1 MIPAADQTVLAA
13 AELGWCMAELYA
25 EVKPDDL
32 QPPEAPAAPLP
43 PLSPGH
49 EASRIRLQVDLPG
62 LGSLP
67 ARQDLQLLL
76 DRVLVRFRKLVPV
89 ISAAGLTVDEPEDWA
104 ALASHRSSPEGR
116 YQLARS
122 VLQFHGDLF
131 VALTA
136 CDHQVGL
143 GYGLGRAVADLSLR
157 PRADEQDS
165 LTSDLRGGRV
175 GTIVGWLRELHTVL
189 PPHSA
194 GAIMGS
200 ITQWQQW
207 AARPTWR
214 GVPLDW
220 DAHCHDVVKA
230 LADQGKRWRL
240 LLTGQVAAL
249 DQLSPNDYVQAA
261 GYLIGRVR
269 HILRQLLKQYWPWVT
284 AITLVMV
291 AAVVGSLLLFS
302 SPAAKGIGVAIS
314 VFGWLGVTG
323 RSLSG
328 ELQRT
333 VTHVEQ
339 SLWDAE
345 LDLAA
350 AWANT
355 LLPDADADRQL
366 HEARAPR
373 SRLGQA
379 AVRMVMRR
387 PQPPSHPQPQP
398 PGHPQ

>member
-1 MIPAADQTVLAA
+1 MGNQTVLAA

-32 QPPEAPAAPLP
+32 QPPEAPEGPLP
-43 PLSPGH
+43 RISPGR
-49 EASRIRLQVDLPG
+49 EPRRVPLQEDLPG
-62 LGSLP
+62 LGSLQ
-67 ARQDLQLLL
+67 ARQDLQLLI
-76 DRVLVRFRKLVPV
+76 DRVHVGFHQLVPV
-89 ISAAGLTVDEPEDWA
+89 IDAAGLTVDEPGDWA
-104 ALASHRSSPEGR
+104 ALASHRRSAEGR

-122 VLQFHGDLF
+122 VLQFHGDLL

-143 GYGLGRAVADLSLR
+143 GYGLGRAIADLSLR
-157 PRADEQDS
+157 PRADKQGS

-175 GTIVGWLRELHTVL
+175 DTIVGWLRELHTVL

-194 GAIMGS
+194 GAVMGS

-207 AARPTWR
+207 AAHPTWQ
-214 GVPLDW
+214 GIPLDW
-220 DAHCHDVVKA
+220 DAHSQDVVKA

-261 GYLIGRVR
+261 GYMIGRIR
-269 HILRQLLKQYWPWVT
+269 KILQQLLKQYWPWVT
-284 AITLVMV
+284 AITLIMV
-291 AAVVGSLLLFS
+291 AAVAASLLLLH

-323 RSLSG
+323 RSVSG

-333 VTHVEQ
+333 VSHVEQ

-355 LLPDADADRQL
+355 LLPDADANRQL
-366 HEARAPR
+366 DEARAPR

-379 AVRMVMRR
+379 AVRMVIRR
-387 PQPPSHPQPQP
+387 PQPPGRP
-398 PGHPQ
+398 

>member
-1 MIPAADQTVLAA
+1 MIPAGNQTVLAA

-25 EVKPDDL
+25 EVKPDEL
-32 QPPEAPAAPLP
+32 QPPEAPEAPLP
-43 PLSPGH
+43 QISPG
-49 EASRIRLQVDLPG
+49 RPPRVQLQEDLPG
-62 LGSLP
+62 LGSLQ
-67 ARQDLQLLL
+67 ARQDLQLLI
-76 DRVLVRFRKLVPV
+76 DRVHVGFHKLVPV
-89 ISAAGLTVDEPEDWA
+89 IISAGLTVDEPEDWTT
-104 ALASHRSSPEGR
+104 LAYHRRSAEGR

-122 VLQFHGDLF
+122 VLQFHGDLL

-136 CDHQVGL
+136 CDHQIGL
-143 GYGLGRAVADLSLR
+143 AYGLGRAVADLSLR
-157 PRADEQDS
+157 PRADKQDS
-165 LTSDLRGGRV
+165 LTNDLRSGRV
-175 GTIVGWLRELHTVL
+175 DTIVGWLRELHTVL
-189 PPHSA
+189 PPHST
-194 GAIMGS
+194 GAVMGS

-207 AARPTWR
+207 AAHPTWK
-214 GVPLDW
+214 GVSLDW
-220 DAHCHDVVKA
+220 NAHGQDVVKA

-269 HILRQLLKQYWPWVT
+269 KILQQLLKQYWPWVT

-291 AAVVGSLLLFS
+291 AGVVASLLLLN

-323 RSLSG
+323 RSVSG

-333 VTHVEQ
+333 VSHVEQ

-355 LLPDADADRQL
+355 LLPDADANRQL
-366 HEARAPR
+366 DEARAPR

-379 AVRMVMRR
+379 AVRLVRLR
-387 PQPPSHPQPQP
+387 PQP
-398 PGHPQ
+398 PGHP